1 MPDDILGD
9 DVEIVDQLFP
19 EDTPE
24 PETKRRVT
32 AKGAMIVS
40 ARVVAGLV
48 GIGVAVATIGA
59 SALVPLPSV
68 TFSPA
73 SESIIPVPTAQQL
86 VCAGSVLRL
95 ADDQGEDATTPSA
108 ITGRPSVEYAA
119 SAGPVDGTPL
129 EQSDAATG
137 GTSAAPLLVSTPPG
151 ATESAAETAATL
163 ISGAQVQQADVGE
176 FVGLTASNCASATGD
191 SWLPAGSTTVGR
203 TTLITLSNPT
213 EVPATVD
220 LEVFDATGKVNAPGT
235 SGVVVP
241 PNGQRVL
248 SLAGFVPNVPNP
260 VVHVTSN
267 GGQVVANL
275 QQVTVRGLDPG
286 GVDIVSASAA
296 PALVTAIPG
305 IAITTLADVQAL
317 LAGGENFL
325 DLLPVVRVFA
335 PGTGTVTGTIAV
347 IPEDGSNT
355 GTVLTLDF
363 EAGRAVDV
371 PLDNLPEGSYTAVIT
386 TSMPTVASAR
396 VGAASGPANDF
407 AWIASAPALTE
418 RALVTVADGP
428 SPVVHLHNL
437 GTEAV
442 TVTLGDQQVAVA
454 AGASSAVA
462 IAPGTY
468 ELTGFTSLAVSVTFG
483 GGGLVAGYPALPP
496 GSVSTPVVVY
506 P

>member
-9 DVEIVDQLFP
+9 DEEIVEQLFP
-19 EDTPE
+19 DDVPE
-24 PETKRRVT
+24 PEPKRRVT
-32 AKGAMIVS
+32 ARGAAIIS

-48 GIGVAVATIGA
+48 GIGVAAATIGA

-68 TFSPA
+68 SFEPA
-73 SESIIPVPTAQQL
+73 SESITPVPTAQQL

-95 ADDQGEDATTPSA
+95 ADDQGEGATTPSA
-108 ITGRPSVEYAA
+108 IAGRPSVDFAT

-137 GTSAAPLLVSTPPG
+137 GTDAAPLLVSTPPG
-151 ATESAAETAATL
+151 AAEAAGDAATL
-163 ISGAQVQQADVGE
+163 ISGAQVQQVGVGE
-176 FVGLTASNCASATGD
+176 FVGLTANSCASAVGD

-220 LEVFDATGKVNAPGT
+220 LELFDATGQVNAPGT
-235 SGVVVP
+235 NGIVVP

-248 SLAGFVPNVPNP
+248 SLAGFVPNVANP
-260 VVHVTSN
+260 VVHVMSN

-275 QQVTVRGLDPG
+275 QQVTIRGLDPG
-286 GVDIVSASAA
+286 GVDIVAPSAA
-296 PALVTAIPG
+296 PSLVTAIPG
-305 IAITTLADVQAL
+305 VAITTLADVQAL
-317 LAGGENFL
+317 LAGGPNFQ
-325 DLLPVVRVFA
+325 DLLPIVRVFA
-335 PGTGTVTGTIAV
+335 PGAGTVSGTVAI
-347 IPEDGSNT
+347 IPEDGTTT
-355 GTVLTLDF
+355 GAVLTFDF

-371 PLDNLPEGSYTAVIT
+371 PLADLAEGSYTVVVT

-396 VGAASGPANDF
+396 VASALGTVNDF
-407 AWIASAPALTE
+407 AWIASAPVLSE
-418 RALVTVADGP
+418 RALVTVAEGP

-437 GTEAV
+437 GAEAV
-442 TVTLGDQQVAVA
+442 TVVLGDLQVAVA
-454 AGASSAVA
+454 PGASSAVA

-468 ELTGFTSLAVSVTFG
+468 ELTGFAELAVSVTFAG
-483 GGGLVAGYPALPP
+483 AALAAGYPVLPP
-496 GSVSTPVVVY
+496 GSVSTPVTVY

>member
-9 DVEIVDQLFP
+9 DAEIVEQLFP
-19 EDTPE
+19 DDIPE
-24 PETKRRVT
+24 PEAKRRVT
-32 AKGAMIVS
+32 AKGAAIVS

-68 TFSPA
+68 SFTPA
-73 SESIIPVPTAQQL
+73 SESITPVPTAQQL
-86 VCAGSVLRL
+86 VCAGAVLRL
-95 ADDQGEDATTPSA
+95 ADDQGEGATTPSA
-108 ITGRPSVEYAA
+108 IAGRPSVDYAA

-137 GTSAAPLLVSTPPG
+137 GTDAAPLLVSTPPG
-151 ATESAAETAATL
+151 ATESAAEAAATL

-176 FVGLTASNCASATGD
+176 FVGLTASSCASAGGD

-220 LEVFDATGKVNAPGT
+220 LELFDATGKVSAPGT
-235 SGVVVP
+235 NGIVVP
-241 PNGQRVL
+241 SNGQRVL

-286 GVDIVSASAA
+286 GVDIVAASAA

-305 IAITTLADVQAL
+305 VAITTLADVQAL
-317 LAGGENFL
+317 LAGGQNFQ
-325 DLLPVVRVFA
+325 DLLPIVRVFA
-335 PGTGTVTGTIAV
+335 PGTGTVNGTVAI

-355 GTVLTLDF
+355 GAVLTFDF

-371 PLDNLPEGSYTAVIT
+371 PLDDLAEGSYTVVVT

-396 VGAASGPANDF
+396 VASALGPVSDF

-418 RALVTVADGP
+418 QALVTVADGP

-437 GTEAV
+437 GAEAI
-442 TVTLGDQQVAVA
+442 TVALGDQQVAIA
-454 AGASSAVA
+454 PGASSAVA

-468 ELTGFTSLAVSVTFG
+468 ELTGFAQLAVSVTFAG
-483 GGGLVAGYPALPP
+483 GGNVAGYPALPP
-496 GSVSTPVVVY
+496 GSVSTPVTVY

>member
-9 DVEIVDQLFP
+9 DEPIVEQLFP
-19 EDTPE
+19 EDLPE
-24 PETKRRVT
+24 AEPKRRVT
-32 AKGAMIVS
+32 ARGAAIVS

-48 GIGVAVATIGA
+48 GIGVAAATIAA

-68 TFSPA
+68 TFAPSSVA
-73 SESIIPVPTAQQL
+73 ITPVPTAQQL

-95 ADDQGEDATTPSA
+95 ADDQGEGATTPSA
-108 ITGRPSVEYAA
+108 IAGRPTVDFAA
-119 SAGPVDGTPL
+119 SAGPVDGAPL

-151 ATESAAETAATL
+151 DTESDGEATL
-163 ISGAQVQQADVGE
+163 ISGAQVQQVDVGE
-176 FVGLTASNCASATGD
+176 FVGLTASGCASATGD

-220 LEVFDATGKVNAPGT
+220 LELFDATGQVNAPGT
-235 SGVVVP
+235 NGVVVP

-248 SLAGFVPNVPNP
+248 SLAGFMPNVPNP

-286 GVDIVSASAA
+286 GVDIVATSAT

-305 IAITTLADVQAL
+305 VAITTLAAVQGL
-317 LAGGENFL
+317 LAGGQNFQ
-325 DLLPVVRVFA
+325 DLLPTVRVFA
-335 PGTGTVTGTIAV
+335 PGEGTVTGTVAV

-355 GTVLTLDF
+355 GTVLTFDF
-363 EAGRAVDV
+363 QAGRAIDV
-371 PLDNLPEGSYTAVIT
+371 PLDDLAEGSYTVVVT

-396 VGAASGPANDF
+396 VAAANGAANDF
-407 AWIASAPALTE
+407 AWIASAPTLTE

-428 SPVVHLHNL
+428 SPLMHLHNL
-437 GTEAV
+437 GTEPV
-442 TVTLGDQQVAVA
+442 TVAVGDQQVAVA
-454 AGASSAVA
+454 AGASSAVV
-462 IAPGTY
+462 IEPGSY
-468 ELTGFTSLAVSVTFG
+468 ELTGFSELAVSVTFAG
-483 GGGLVAGYPALPP
+483 GGVVAGYPALPP
-496 GSVSTPVVVY
+496 GAVSTPVTVY

>member
-9 DVEIVDQLFP
+9 DEPIVEQLFP
-19 EDTPE
+19 EDLPE
-24 PETKRRVT
+24 VEPKRRVT
-32 AKGAMIVS
+32 ARGAAIVS
-40 ARVVAGLV
+40 ARVVAVLV
-48 GIGVAVATIGA
+48 GVGVAAATIAA

-68 TFSPA
+68 SFTPA
-73 SESIIPVPTAQQL
+73 SESVTPVPTAQQL

-95 ADDQGEDATTPSA
+95 ADDQGEGATTPSA
-108 ITGRPSVEYAA
+108 LAGRPSVDYSA

-137 GTSAAPLLVSTPPG
+137 GTDAAPLLVSTPPG
-151 ATESAAETAATL
+151 STESDGEAATL
-163 ISGAQVQQADVGE
+163 LSGAQVQQVDVGE

-220 LEVFDATGKVNAPGT
+220 LELFDATGQVNAPGT
-235 SGVVVP
+235 NGIVVP

-286 GVDIVSASAA
+286 GVDIVAASAA
-296 PALVTAIPG
+296 PAMVTAIPG
-305 IAITTLADVQAL
+305 VAITTLADVQAL
-317 LAGGENFL
+317 LAGGQNFQ
-325 DLLPVVRVFA
+325 DLLPTVRVFA
-335 PGTGTVTGTIAV
+335 PGAGTVTGTVAV

-355 GTVLTLDF
+355 GTVLTFDF
-363 EAGRAVDV
+363 QAGRAVDV
-371 PLDNLPEGSYTAVIT
+371 PLDDLAEGSYTVVVT

-396 VGAASGPANDF
+396 VAAAVGAANDF
-407 AWIASAPALTE
+407 AWIASAPTLTE

-437 GTEAV
+437 GAAAV
-442 TVTLGDQQVAVA
+442 TVAVGDQQVAVA
-454 AGASSAVA
+454 PGASSAVG

-468 ELTGFTSLAVSVTFG
+468 QLTGFTELAVSVTFAG
-483 GGGLVAGYPALPP
+483 GGVVAGYPALPP
-496 GSVSTPVVVY
+496 GAVSTPVTVY